1 MKEAMNPTA
10 TTTEPVEVGAAPQAD
25 APSGPR
31 RDPLRLNF
39 AANIAGQAVYLV
51 TGFVLPRLIFDR
63 VGATLLGVWD
73 FGWSMTAHFMLVG
86 AGMMSTVN
94 REVAFCTQSHD
105 WDRLR
110 QLVSTCFAL
119 FCGCALVLL
128 GAIAAAAWWLDALL
142 PGLSAEQL
150 ATARWVVVLLGLSIA
165 VRFPLHVLNGIITGN
180 ERYVVHNLIL
190 VGTHLATV
198 AAAITLLLAGR
209 GLAAMAAAYLGG
221 ELLAGALKYAY
232 ARRICEQW
240 RIRPRYVSRSM
251 AGYIFRFGAKTFAGS
266 LAQTVMYQTS
276 TVLVGRF
283 LGPEMLAVFARCR
296 SLTLTLDRFMRR
308 GALVFTPRA
317 SALAAGAD
325 HEALRRL
332 ILRATDYSLL
342 LAVPGVLLLVIFG
355 DELLRLWMGP
365 RFVTPLVLAIFAA
378 GHLIPMTQRASYQV
392 LMGLAAHG
400 RAALALVA
408 AAALSVALGLLLL
421 GPLRMG
427 LAGAA
432 LAVVIPASLAY
443 GIAIPLLA
451 CRRVGLSPTALW
463 QRLLLRTCVLT
474 VAFGLPLV
482 VLRFLPIASG
492 WLQLALAGVLSAG
505 ILLLSAR
512 TLVPG
517 SGRNARAG

>member
-1 MKEAMNPTA
+1 MNAAAPRTQ
-10 TTTEPVEVGAAPQAD
+10 PVETAATPRAD
-25 APSGPR
+25 AGAGVR

-105 WDRLR
+105 WQRLR

-142 PGLSAEQL
+142 PGLSAGQL

-180 ERYVVHNLIL
+180 ERYVVHNAIL

-198 AAAITLLLAGR
+198 ATAITLLLSGY
-209 GLAAMAAAYLGG
+209 GLPAMAGAYLGG
-221 ELLAGALKYAY
+221 ELLGGALKYAY
-232 ARRICEQW
+232 ARRICDQW
-240 RIRPRYVSRSM
+240 RIRPRHVSGRM

-283 LGPEMLAVFARCR
+283 LGAEMLAVFARCR

-317 SALAAGAD
+317 SRLAAEQDVA
-325 HEALRRL
+325 ALRTLL
-332 ILRATDYSLL
+332 IRATDYAML
-342 LAVPGVLLLVIFG
+342 LAMPGVLMLALFG
-355 DELLRLWMGP
+355 DDLLRVWMGP
-365 RFVTPLVLAIFAA
+365 SFVAPGVLAIFAL
-378 GHLIPMTQRASYQV
+378 GHLIPMTQRGAYQL
-392 LMGLAAHG
+392 LMGLASHG
-400 RAALALVA
+400 RAAIALVA
-408 AAALSVALGLLLL
+408 AAALSAILGLLLL
-421 GPLRMG
+421 GGFGGGLR
-427 LAGAA
+427 LAA
-432 LAVVIPASLAY
+432 LAVALPATLAY
-443 GIAIPLLA
+443 GVAIPAVA
-451 CRRVGLSPTALW
+451 CRRVGLSAGRYWVRVGRDALRLAMVYGLPLAAVRLGCPLRGW
-463 QRLLLRTCVLT
+463 PRLLL
-474 VAFGLPLV
+474 A
-482 VLRFLPIASG
+482 
-492 WLQLALAGVLSAG
+492 AGVSGLIWAAV
-505 ILLLSAR
+505 LLIRRRRARESAR
-512 TLVPG
+512 
-517 SGRNARAG
+517 